1 MMTRLILPI
10 EEFTAYGVNLIEELK
25 ETPDG
30 VYSNFE
36 RVLAFCLKI
45 KMLLSPKI
53 HKPTEKAWVE
63 DELNHYR
70 LFVNRG
76 SGGFT
81 VGLRCLVPW
90 LTFRDILR
98 LKPRSILLTS
108 GTLKPLGMWEKE
120 LKVRFGSQL
129 SNQHVISE

>member
-1 MMTRLILPI
+1 MMNRLVQPI
-10 EEFTAYGVNLIEELK
+10 EEFTAYGVLLIEDLK

-30 VYSNFE
+30 VFSNFE
-36 RVLAFCLKI
+36 RVLAFCLKV
-45 KMLLSPKI
+45 KQLLAPRL
-53 HKPTEKAWVE
+53 HRTAEKAWAD

-76 SGGFT
+76 SSALSGTGSFV

-90 LTFRDILR
+90 LTFRDISR

-108 GTLKPLGMWEKE
+108 GTLKPLGMW
-120 LKVRFGSQL
+120 
-129 SNQHVISE
+129 